1 VRDVGVNVVA
11 RIRAETA
18 AWTGRTAMI
27 DGGREIRY
35 GELMEAVDLAAAALR
50 GAGVGAADRVA
61 LLGEDGADYVIACLA
76 LLSVGAVVVPVSPA
90 LMRDELDAVLDRM
103 GVRWLL
109 LEDGTTPAN
118 DAGLVDLGAAVG
130 RPFRLGRLGG
140 PPLPR
145 ELAGLAPA
153 FVRFSSGTTGASK
166 GVVLS
171 HATILARTDAADAG
185 LRVVP
190 TDVIPWVLSMSFH
203 FVVTILLFL
212 RRGATLIA
220 AGSPF
225 PEAFLEAVRRRRPTL
240 LYASPLHYQL
250 LATSPHVP
258 REALGDVRLA
268 VSTAVR
274 LPESTADAFLQKFGI
289 PLAEA
294 YGIIEVGLP
303 AINTPGAGWKRGA
316 LGRPLPGFEVRI
328 ADAGPEGVGEIL
340 VRGPG
345 MFDAYL
351 SPFRPRSACLDDGW
365 FRTGDLGR
373 LDGDGVLFLVGRRK
387 AVINFAGMKVFP
399 AEVEAVLNLHPDV
412 QESCVYG
419 APHPLFG
426 QIPCARVVL
435 RAGAGRVA
443 SAELREFCRRSLAL
457 HKVPKQFEQV
467 DRIAKTASGKV
478 RRDTPDGAGAS

>member
-1 VRDVGVNVVA
+1 MSGEGVNVVA
-11 RIRAETA
+11 RIREETS
-18 AWTGRTAMI
+18 AWTGRPAI
-27 DGGREIRY
+27 VDRGREIRY
-35 GELMEAVDLAAAALR
+35 GELLEAVDSAAAGLR
-50 GAGVGAADRVA
+50 GAGMGASDRVA

-90 LMRDELDAVLDRM
+90 LMRDELDAVLERM

-109 LEDGTTPAN
+109 LEEGTAPAPG
-118 DAGLVDLGAAVG
+118 AGRIDLGRAVG
-130 RPFRLGRLGG
+130 RPFQLGRLGG

-145 ELAGLAPA
+145 ELAGLGPA

-185 LRVVP
+185 LRVLP

-212 RRGATLIA
+212 RRGATIVA

-225 PEAFLEAVRRRRPTL
+225 PEAFLDAMCGRHPTL

-250 LATSPHVP
+250 LATSPRVP
-258 REALGDVRLA
+258 REALGGVRLA

-274 LPESTADAFLQKFGI
+274 LPESVADAFLRKFGI
-289 PLAEA
+289 PIAEA

-303 AINTPGAGWKRGA
+303 AINLPGADWKPGA
-316 LGRPLPGFEVRI
+316 LGRPLPGFDVRV
-328 ADAGPEGVGEIL
+328 ADAGPDGVGEIL

-351 SPFRPRSACLDDGW
+351 SPCRLRPECLDDGW

-373 LDGDGVLFLVGRRK
+373 VDGDGALFLAGRRK
-387 AVINFAGMKVFP
+387 SVINFAGMKVFP

-419 APHPLFG
+419 ASHPLFG

-435 RAGAGRVA
+435 RPGAGPMEPEV
-443 SAELREFCRRSLAL
+443 LREFCRRRLAL

-467 DRIAKTASGKV
+467 DRIAKTASGKI
-478 RRDTPDGAGAS
+478 RRDGSSGGGDG